1 MVLWESWLWQK
12 TGSDAVL
19 IEATGRIVSDWLPV
33 FGNDNVVLESIH
45 TAEIDDLLAW
55 LFYKALARRSPI
67 IPFLIY

>member
-45 TAEIDDLLAW
+45 TAESMIYWHGCSIRRLPGEALL
-55 LFYKALARRSPI
+55 FH
-67 IPFLIY
+67 F